1 LRGAM
6 NSLSRWIVMIL
17 GAGLAG
23 LGLVVIFSEG
33 VSLPTQYPPTRY
45 HFAGA
50 SLFLLGAA
58 PLMLGSLALMLEF
71 GILSRADRATYGC
84 IGMGVAMLW
93 LAFLLASKH

>member
-1 LRGAM
+1 M
-6 NSLSRWIVMIL
+6 NALSRSIVLLL
-17 GAGLAG
+17 GGGLVA
-23 LGLVVIFSEG
+23 LGLVVLVGDG

-50 SLFLLGAA
+50 SLYLLGGA
-58 PLMLGSLALMLEF
+58 PLTLGSLALMLEF
-71 GILSRADRATYGC
+71 GILTRADRATYGC